1 MTKVKFNDKVTVHE
15 IESRYCRDQKDA
27 NFENYQYYD
36 KTETETETESNISV
50 VPDYNENVTHIPGYF
65 DTVCYKLYDEHKPSR
80 EEINATVEA
89 EESVKLINTFIAFY
103 KVHYGEENS
112 FNMFQDLTEEQASNG
127 DTNKCMETFQLHMDE
142 YYNNC
147 VSDALISIYDIDD
160 PDYDFTLSKSYIL
173 TIKNKADKV
182 CHTLLVLLKYITTIN
197 TDDWIIDVINT
208 N

>member
-1 MTKVKFNDKVTVHE
+1 MTKVKFNDKVTIHE
-15 IESRYCRDQKDA
+15 IESRYSRNQDSNLK
-27 NFENYQYYD
+27 NYHYHKHND
-36 KTETETETESNISV
+36 ITETESNISV
-50 VPDYNENVTHIPGYF
+50 IPDYNENIIPGYF

-89 EESVKLINTFIAFY
+89 EESVKLINTFVAFY

-112 FNMFQDLTEEQASNG
+112 FHMFQDLTEEQASNG

-147 VSDALISIYDIDD
+147 ASDALISIYDIDD
-160 PDYDFTLSKSYIL
+160 PDYDFKLSKSYIL